1 MAEPV
6 HRHPDRPG
14 RVRTVTAGYLPE
26 FLAQAEQLGFS
37 LDGHTGHGHPRLR
50 NGNGDSVVIARTPS
64 DFRSRRNALALLERL
79 SGRKLPRSNSGKH
92 RHRRQTQL
100 DTTLSPTEKVASEQ
114 VDALVAEAD
123 SLRRRFAETSCGTVP
138 RVGGRGA
145 ESAGPPRTST
155 SAAAATASHRR
166 PDRSHNVIKAE
177 RDQLTRLARLRAK
190 QAEREAEAREKIL
203 LAEVID
209 LMTAEFEAHD
219 RLWADAVVI
228 AEEAMAK
235 ANAQIAAQCAEL
247 GIPAKDAPGLEL
259 RWHARSSE
267 FSNRSRRAEL
277 RKMAEVRLAALT
289 KTAKAAIQDRA
300 LEVETT
306 LIVGALESAEAV
318 AFANSMPTVEQ
329 LMPAL
334 QLEDLGVVR
343 WQPPDD
349 IAAQLTTPMTPAQR
363 RRRQILRAI
372 EANPGASDRAIAQL
386 AGCDHKTVATYRRER
401 GEFPAIAGDSPTPG
415 TDDGER
421 GDKP

>member
-1 MAEPV
+1 M
-6 HRHPDRPG
+6 
-14 RVRTVTAGYLPE
+14 
-26 FLAQAEQLGFS
+26 
-37 LDGHTGHGHPRLR
+37 
-50 NGNGDSVVIARTPS
+50 
-64 DFRSRRNALALLERL
+64 
-79 SGRKLPRSNSGKH
+79 
-92 RHRRQTQL
+92 
-100 DTTLSPTEKVASEQ
+100 
-114 VDALVAEAD
+114 
-123 SLRRRFAETSCGTVP
+123 
-138 RVGGRGA
+138 
-145 ESAGPPRTST
+145 
-155 SAAAATASHRR
+155 
-166 PDRSHNVIKAE
+166 IKAE